1 MKRIVAAV
9 SVAAILAL
17 SGVARADDITLEN
30 SSDIVNM
37 NTATAN
43 SSSAA
48 SATGGNVDFENSYV
62 VPVQPYN
69 VNAPAPI
76 QSGPAL
82 TIGEWGL
89 WVTTLFTTVSYEQ
102 ALSLSDNY
110 YGFFVS
116 NRIGDEAIMMKGLKP
131 TTSVTL
137 VKYWGRGPGDEYVAS
152 FPVYGKKRD
161 QLEGL
166 IGLASKRAMEL
177 GATKVGIMLRTIKE
191 INTKGLSM
199 GTGAGVGLY
208 VPCNSGVGTGLNFGA
223 YISNTKT
230 EDMYELNVIC
240 LRGGAVEIAAPPQD
254 IKPEPKT
261 PCDMAEIN
269 KRIREREKLIEDC
282 DYFSHNNFSLRVPN
296 AEDYLRKWVCSGYKD
311 EASLAKGIFNLEI
324 AERNYLYGRD
334 IKDYADSEDLIK
346 RANRWL
352 ASAIYARDG
361 KVDAYYK
368 HYKPFHKG
376 AKGKWERKM
385 VLKQRENLERFYKK
399 IVIH

>member
-1 MKRIVAAV
+1 MKRILMMAV
-9 SVAAILAL
+9 SAVLAL
-17 SGVARADDITLEN
+17 ASISLADVTLEN
-30 SSDIVNM
+30 ENNIRNE

-43 SSSAA
+43 ATSAA
-48 SATGGNVDFENSYV
+48 NATGGNVDFQNSYI

-76 QSGPAL
+76 QSGPEL
-82 TIGEWGL
+82 RIGEWGL
-89 WVTTLFTTVSYEQ
+89 FLPLLFTVASYEQ

-110 YGFFVS
+110 YGLFVS
-116 NRIGDEAIMMKGLKP
+116 NRIGDEAIMMRGLEP

-166 IGLASKRAMEL
+166 IGLALKRAMEL
-177 GATKVGIMLRTIKE
+177 GATKVGIMIRTIKE

-208 VPCNSGVGTGLNFGA
+208 VPCNSGVGTGVNFGA

-230 EDMYELNVIC
+230 EDMYELNVVC
-240 LRGGAVEIAAPPQD
+240 LRGGAVEITPPT
-254 IKPEPKT
+254 IKPEPEPKK
-261 PCDMAEIN
+261 PCDMAEIDR
-269 KRIREREKLIEDC
+269 RIREREKLIDKC
-282 DYFSHNNFSLRVPN
+282 DYFSFNNFSLRVPN
-296 AEDYLRKWVCSGYKD
+296 AEDYLRKWVCSDYKD
-311 EASLAKGIFNLEI
+311 RASLAKGIFNLEI
-324 AERNYLYGRD
+324 AERNHLYGRD
-334 IKDYADSEDLIK
+334 IKDHADSEDLIK
-346 RANRWL
+346 RTNRWL

-368 HYKPFHKG
+368 HYKSFHKG
-376 AKGKWERKM
+376 EKGKWERKM
-385 VLKQRENLERFYKK
+385 ILKQREKLERFYKK
-399 IVIH
+399 IVIR